1 MPSSDTAPFSWAVVT
16 PTNASDSN
24 VNLGFIFHKSSSQR
38 FLEGQARP
46 PRKKSVKKATT
57 ITTPPPPP
65 SSSMGPP
72 PNIML
77 PSMDSSTSSVC
88 SDNGVDFS
96 GGDLTMIL
104 NSLLQDQAPEEDT
117 GMHQGLANLELTSNC
132 GGDLMMYPSS
142 PPYQYS
148 FYSTPTTS
156 YVSQLMTNDL
166 DTCHSN
172 SSSRTGSFSFESH
185 YHQQQPMV
193 GCCGSPQPMCQ
204 PSDNSGG
211 GESVVI
217 TIAPLS
223 PTTNLPNSDQVRT
236 RIVTCYCVGNCA
248 CLGCLVHPGNV
259 LMGDPLVDP
268 YGFSS
273 DAAAICPSSTASS
286 IYSTSDDED
295 LHHPLLR

>member
-1 MPSSDTAPFSWAVVT
+1 MAPSGAAHFSWAVVT
-16 PTNASDSN
+16 PTSTPDSN
-24 VNLGFIFHKSSSQR
+24 TNLGFIFHKSSSQR
-38 FLEGQARP
+38 FLEGQPRA

-57 ITTPPPPP
+57 TATPPPP
-65 SSSMGPP
+65 SSMCPP
-72 PNIML
+72 PTVVL

-104 NSLLQDQAPEEDT
+104 NSLLQQGQAPEEDT
-117 GMHQGLANLELTSNC
+117 GMHQGLANLELASNC
-132 GGDLMMYPSS
+132 GDLMMYPSS
-142 PPYQYS
+142 PPYQHPSYP
-148 FYSTPTTS
+148 TPTTS
-156 YVSQLMTNDL
+156 YVSQLMTNDS
-166 DTCHSN
+166 DTCYSN

-185 YHQQQPMV
+185 YHQQPMV

-204 PSDNSGG
+204 PSDNGSG

-248 CLGCLVHPGNV
+248 CPGCLVHPGNA